1 MSHRLPMVSGRE
13 VVRALE
19 RAGLA
24 ADRERGSHVTMR
36 GHGRAVTVPVHSSED
51 LPPGTVASILR
62 QASLTGEQFLALL

>member
-24 ADRERGSHVTMR
+24 ADRERGSHVTLR
-36 GHGRAVTVPVHSSED
+36 GHGRAVTVRVHSNEN
-51 LPPGTVASILR
+51 LPAGMVASILR
-62 QASLTGEQFLALL
+62 QAGLTAEQLQRLL